1 MREKRMVKRIFSV
14 SNPLINL
21 ESNHEYKIVDFH
33 VHIWGH
39 RYLKE
44 YLEYIKRFGVE
55 RILGIGN
62 RDLKRK
68 LESKGIG
75 DNIVFCD
82 YLSSYDFLK
91 FKVHKLQDQIDKA
104 HTNEFRFLKIF
115 VGPMFQFF
123 TRIKTPFRINDQRL
137 ESVYSRIEDYNM
149 TVLVHVADPDISYM
163 KKYKNRQKYGSK
175 EDRVSD
181 FSNLL
186 GNFPKIPMISAHLG
200 CLPENLTRLGELLD
214 NHPQLVV
221 DTASTRW
228 MIREL
233 GKDVTRSKEWFE
245 KYQDR
250 VLFGSDLGNFQF
262 NLKFFLRKHRRE
274 YYWGSRYWSQRLFWE
289 TSHQAPLPFKDK
301 DNVEWTNINGLNL
314 SKSTLEK
321 IYHKNALAL
330 LMDS

>member
-1 MREKRMVKRIFSV
+1 VEEKRMEKRMFSV
-14 SNPLINL
+14 SNPIVNL
-21 ESNHEYKIVDFH
+21 EGDQMYKIFDSH

-39 RYLKE
+39 RYLNE
-44 YLEYIKRFGVE
+44 YLEYITRFRVE
-55 RILGIGN
+55 RILGIGD

-75 DNIVFCD
+75 DNIVYCD

-91 FKVHKLQDQIDKA
+91 FKIHKLKESIDKA
-104 HTNEFRFLKIF
+104 HTNEIRFLKIF
-115 VGPMFQFF
+115 VGPMFQFI
-123 TRIKTPFRINDQRL
+123 TMNKSPFRINDQRL
-137 ESVYSRIEDYNM
+137 DSVYSRIEDYNM

-175 EDRVSD
+175 EDRIND
-181 FSNLL
+181 FSDLL
-186 GNFPKIPMISAHLG
+186 GKFPKIPVISAHLG

-214 NHPQLVV
+214 NHPQLSV

-233 GKDVTRSKEWFE
+233 GKNVTKSKEWFE

-250 VLFGSDLGNFQF
+250 VLFGSDLGNFSF
-262 NLKFFLRKHRRE
+262 NLKFFLSKHQRK

-301 DNVEWTNINGLNL
+301 DNIETTKINGLNL

-321 IYHKNALAL
+321 IYHKNALGL
-330 LMDS
+330 LR